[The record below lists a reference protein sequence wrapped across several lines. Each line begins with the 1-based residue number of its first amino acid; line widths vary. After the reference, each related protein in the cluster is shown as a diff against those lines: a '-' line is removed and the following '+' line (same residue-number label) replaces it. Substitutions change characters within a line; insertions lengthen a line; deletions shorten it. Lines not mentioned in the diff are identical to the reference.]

1 MFFPA
6 LGNDLVVMELDSQF
20 RAFLLKTTVWLQD
33 RGSVFH
39 PSQVDQ
45 MNAGISGNL
54 VAKSKLLFEVA
65 L

>member
-45 MNAGISGNL
+45 MNARNFWELSGKKQTSL
-54 VAKSKLLFEVA
+54 
-65 L
+65 